1 MRYTYFLAFILIA
14 AALTAQTAPG
24 KLGVIDVERVISESA
39 AGKEAFL
46 KLKKLQDKKVDEAKK
61 FEEELAAMEKTLGE
75 QRFILSDEKLK
86 ELQKA
91 YEDKQI
97 SYKRFKDDTER
108 ELKASRDEEL
118 KKLEEK
124 IFPIINKVGKD
135 QGYALLFNKYNS
147 GLVYAD
153 EAVDITDEILRQF
166 NTQVNLP
173 APPKK
178 SDAAPPAKK

>member
-1 MRYTYFLAFILIA
+1 MRYVHFLAFILIA
-14 AALTAQTAPG
+14 AALAAQNAPA
-24 KLGVIDVERVISESA
+24 KFGVIDVERIISESA

-46 KLKKLQDKKVDEAKK
+46 KLKRIQDRKVDEAKK
-61 FEEELAAMEKTLGE
+61 FEEELMGLEKQLSE

-86 ELQKA
+86 ELQKG
-91 YEDKQI
+91 YEDRQI
-97 SYKRFKDDTER
+97 AYKRFKDDTER
-108 ELKASRDEEL
+108 ELKTSRDEEL

-135 QGYALLFNKYNS
+135 QGYALLFNKFNS

-153 EAVDITDEILRQF
+153 EAVDITDEILKQF

-178 SDAAPPAKK
+178 SDTAPPAQK

>member
-1 MRYTYFLAFILIA
+1 MRYVHFLAFTLIA
-14 AALTAQTAPG
+14 AALAAQNAPA
-24 KLGVIDVERVISESA
+24 KIGVIDVERVISESA

-46 KLKKLQDKKVDEAKK
+46 KLKKLQDRKVEEAKK
-61 FEEELAAMEKTLGE
+61 FEEDLMAMEKQLGE

-86 ELQKA
+86 ELQKV

-108 ELKASRDEEL
+108 GLKTARDEEL

-135 QGYALLFNKYNS
+135 QGYVLLFNKFNS

-173 APPKK
+173 APSKK
-178 SDAAPPAKK
+178 SDTAPPEKK

>member
-1 MRYTYFLAFILIA
+1 MRYMHFIAFILLA
-14 AALTAQTAPG
+14 AGLAAQALPA

-46 KLKKLQDKKVDEAKK
+46 KLKKLQDRRVDDAKK
-61 FEEELAAMEKTLGE
+61 HEEELAGLEKQLSE

-86 ELQKA
+86 ELQKT

-108 ELKASRDEEL
+108 ELKTARDDEL

-124 IFPIINKVGKD
+124 IFPIINKVGKE
-135 QGYALLFNKYNS
+135 QNYALLFNKYNS

-153 EAVDITDEILRQF
+153 EAVDITDEILKQF

-173 APPKK
+173 APLKK
-178 SDAAPPAKK
+178 SDTAPPPKK

>member
-1 MRYTYFLAFILIA
+1 MRYVYALAFILIA
-14 AALTAQTAPG
+14 AALSAQTAPA

-39 AGKEAFL
+39 AGKESFL
-46 KLKKLQDKKVDEAKK
+46 KLKKLQDRKVEEARK
-61 FEEELAAMEKTLGE
+61 FEEELAMMEKTLGE

-86 ELQKA
+86 DLQKG
-91 YEDKQI
+91 YEDRQI
-97 SYKRFKDDTER
+97 GFKRFKDDTER
-108 ELKASRDEEL
+108 ELKTARDEEL

-147 GLVYAD
+147 GLVFAD

-178 SDAAPPAKK
+178 SAAPPPAQN